1 MTYQKNDLEVIEL
14 NFNVEELLVSG
25 VANGTLGDFTIN
37 FSSPINL
44 NPMDEYQIG
53 LHSLYFNN
61 PVKDFV
67 PFQPKN
73 DNSWFLYC
81 DLCEVSRVGSSVA
94 NVLHKSLNGKDI
106 MRPET
111 YLGTYDYVKLVNNA
125 SIIDWKKLTSKS
137 FSSIGFQFRDS
148 TGVFYP
154 SGVSFLPPMIPRLFM
169 RIIIKKVG
177 SSSNSKALEL
187 SQLI

>member
-25 VANGTLGDFTIN
+25 VANGDFGNFTIN

-53 LHSLYFNN
+53 LHSLIFNS
-61 PVKDFV
+61 PVKDGTGV
-67 PFQPKN
+67 PKN

-81 DLCEVSRVGSSVA
+81 DLCEVSRVGSGVA
-94 NVLHKSLNGKDI
+94 NVLHKSLNGKDL
-106 MRPET
+106 MSPEVWLGSYH
-111 YLGTYDYVKLVNNA
+111 YLKIVQNA
-125 SIIDWKKLTSKS
+125 SIMDWKKLTSKS

-148 TGVFYP
+148 TGTYYP
-154 SGVSFLPPMIPRLFM
+154 AGTNQPTLDTQLFI

-177 SSSNSKALEL
+177 SSTNSKALEL